1 MICSRL
7 KNRHIFDKCMNF
19 IENLCCE
26 LSVEFVISG
35 KSEVSNFHGLIII
48 HKDVLRFYVTM
59 NYIVNVKVINSL
71 EQLKVRKHTLVMVG

>member
-1 MICSRL
+1 
-7 KNRHIFDKCMNF
+7 MNF

-26 LSVEFVISG
+26 LSVESVISG

-48 HKDVLRFYVTM
+48 NKDVLRFYVTM

-71 EQLKVRKHTLVMVG
+71 EQLKVRKHKLVMVG

>member
-1 MICSRL
+1 MICFRL
-7 KNRHIFDKCMNF
+7 KNRNIFDKCMNF

-26 LSVEFVISG
+26 LSVESVISG

-48 HKDVLRFYVTM
+48 NKDVLRFYVTM

-71 EQLKVRKHTLVMVG
+71 EQLKVRKHKLVMVG